1 MFHVRSST
9 EGSQEAISAILT
21 LIWQIVSN
29 VNGIIFK
36 DLKQT
41 LKKEQCEVR
50 TETLATYIILATQNV
65 SLFARK

>member
-9 EGSQEAISAILT
+9 EGGQEAISAILT

-29 VNGIIFK
+29 VNGIVFK

-41 LKKEQCEVR
+41 LKKEQCEVK
-50 TETLATYIILATQNV
+50 ILSKLQKEFFN
-65 SLFARK
+65 SPDY

>member
-9 EGSQEAISAILT
+9 EGSQESISAILT
-21 LIWQIVSN
+21 VIWQIVSN

-41 LKKEQCEVR
+41 LKKEQCEVKKKKF
-50 TETLATYIILATQNV
+50 LFQVQLNFYVII
-65 SLFARK
+65 

>member
-29 VNGIIFK
+29 VNGIVFK

-41 LKKEQCEVR
+41 LKKEQCEVNFQ
-50 TETLATYIILATQNV
+50 IIY
-65 SLFARK
+65 

>member
-9 EGSQEAISAILT
+9 EGSQESISAILT
-21 LIWQIVSN
+21 VIWQIVSN

-41 LKKEQCEVR
+41 LKKEQCEVKKGNFDFK
-50 TETLATYIILATQNV
+50 IILTQY
-65 SLFARK
+65 LG